1 LGNIRSSWRGLR
13 SLKGQDVLN
22 APVLSFNKAVLN
34 ERAAERYMDVEKH
47 GRLIWRQQG
56 IWGFTAILQKYVPSH
71 LTHLILRKNP
81 MNALN
86 YT

>member
-1 LGNIRSSWRGLR
+1 
-13 SLKGQDVLN
+13 
-22 APVLSFNKAVLN
+22 
-34 ERAAERYMDVEKH
+34 MDVEKH